1 MEQVKLKILLSLG
14 SAKNLLFL
22 YDREKEPRSKYRQ
35 IWRQFLA
42 YFVCQIGS
50 SPPRPRRYFRVAEIR
65 YLAQKRDKYFDA
77 FTRQIFL
84 PLAFYM
90 DQKIGYREFRAK
102 ANSRKIQCEHH
113 LVVCLFVCKNFY
125 GKKVGK
131 NFKFKKRT
139 HLALCSLF
147 VLFHYYIVI

>member
-65 YLAQKRDKYFDA
+65 YLARKQSARDKS
-77 FTRQIFL
+77 IL
-84 PLAFYM
+84 L
-90 DQKIGYREFRAK
+90 FRLRRK
-102 ANSRKIQCEHH
+102 AVTLGELGR
-113 LVVCLFVCKNFY
+113 
-125 GKKVGK
+125 
-131 NFKFKKRT
+131 
-139 HLALCSLF
+139 
-147 VLFHYYIVI
+147 

>member
-50 SPPRPRRYFRVAEIR
+50 SPLRPRRYFRAAEIR
-65 YLAQKRDKYFDA
+65 YLARLRGKYFL
-77 FTRQIFL
+77 R
-84 PLAFYM
+84 LAFYM
-90 DQKIGYREFRAK
+90 DY
-102 ANSRKIQCEHH
+102 
-113 LVVCLFVCKNFY
+113 KN
-125 GKKVGK
+125 G
-131 NFKFKKRT
+131 
-139 HLALCSLF
+139 
-147 VLFHYYIVI
+147 I